1 LEHAAPEEFLGCEIP
16 KRRSSK
22 RHQHRTHRRLHGAV
36 ELAIVGNNGLDD
48 KPTTISGRCR
58 PECSVADTIDAAQLI
73 DGRRI
78 GALQMRTFVLCLLVL
93 FADGFD
99 VQGITYVAP
108 AISADWGLARGALR
122 NTFSAGLFGVML
134 GAILIAP
141 LADRIGRRAILI
153 GSCVAFGVCTL
164 ATVLAGSLATLL
176 PLRVVTGLGLGAAIP
191 NAIALA
197 SEYAPKT
204 WRATTVM
211 FVASGISLGAIAAG
225 IAVNRLVAPYGWQ
238 AIFVI
243 GGVLPLV
250 LAGVLAFSL
259 PESLRFLA
267 VLPRGQAEAARL
279 VGLLRR
285 DLAIDAG
292 VRVVSSDA
300 EGGAAS
306 VRDLFAGERGRAT
319 RLLWVAFFMSLLNVY
334 LAINWLP
341 TSLNESGFSVAQ
353 AAAIT
358 SMYHVGGVLGT
369 YTLGLLMDRIGVHVM
384 LMGGFLLAVCGFGT
398 FALAPGLGAA
408 ATTLVLVATGFGVV
422 GGQAGINTLAS
433 MVYPVAMRTTGLG
446 WALGVGRVGSIVG
459 PWVGG
464 VMLATGLD
472 ARHVYLVCIVPAL
485 AAAGSVALLR
495 RRAAGVAQPAAA

>member
-1 LEHAAPEEFLGCEIP
+1 V
-16 KRRSSK
+16 S
-22 RHQHRTHRRLHGAV
+22 QTV
-36 ELAIVGNNGLDD
+36 D
-48 KPTTISGRCR
+48 
-58 PECSVADTIDAAQLI
+58 VAQVI
-73 DGRRI
+73 DGQKVC
-78 GALQMRTFVLCLLVL
+78 ALQVRTFVLCLLVL

-141 LADRIGRRAILI
+141 LADRIGRRRILVA
-153 GSCVAFGVCTL
+153 SCIAFGVFTL
-164 ATVLAGSLATLL
+164 LTTLVGSLDVLL
-176 PLRVVTGLGLGAAIP
+176 PLRFVTGLGLGAAIP
-191 NAIALA
+191 NSIALA
-197 SEYAPKT
+197 SEYAPKK

-225 IAVNRLVAPYGWQ
+225 IAVNRLVTPYGWQ
-238 AIFVI
+238 VIFLI

-250 LAGVLAFSL
+250 FAAVLAGGL

-267 VLPRGQAEAARL
+267 VLPSGQAQAKR
-279 VGLLRR
+279 LLRLMQPNL
-285 DLAIDAG
+285 DVDAD
-292 VRVVSSDA
+292 VRIVSSDI
-300 EGGAAS
+300 EGGKTT
-306 VRDLFAGERGRAT
+306 VKDLFREHRGRAT
-319 RLLWVAFFMSLLNVY
+319 VLLWVAFFMSLLNVY

-341 TSLNESGFSVAQ
+341 TSLSESGFSLVQ

-358 SMYHVGGVLGT
+358 SMYHFGGVLGT
-369 YTLGLLMDRIGVHVM
+369 YTLGLLMDRIGMHVM
-384 LMGGFLLAVCGFGT
+384 LMCGFLFAVLGFGT
-398 FALAPGLGAA
+398 FALAPGLGI
-408 ATTLVLVATGFGVV
+408 ATTTILLMATGFGVV

-472 ARHVYLVCIVPAL
+472 ARHVYLVCVVPAL
-485 AAAGSVALLR
+485 VGAMSVALLR
-495 RRAAGVAQPAAA
+495 RRARTQPQPVIA